1 MTLHNIFITKKGE
14 VKLSLP
20 TLFTIQADSFRNQ
33 YIEESSVGHK
43 MNREI
48 GLILLEASS
57 LSFEDSI
64 KMMETNYT

>member
-1 MTLHNIFITKKGE
+1 
-14 VKLSLP
+14 
-20 TLFTIQADSFRNQ
+20 
-33 YIEESSVGHK
+33 